1 MTRMGS
7 EKERRK
13 EGREGRKEGMCFLI
27 HTHTHLMVP
36 PPVVVMKTMG
46 GLVG

>member
-1 MTRMGS
+1 MGS

-13 EGREGRKEGMCFLI
+13 EGMCFLI
-27 HTHTHLMVP
+27 HTHLMVP